1 MSSVMEIGRSAMG
14 IWQRVTFSSL
24 VREASFQF
32 PHLLDGDRSIWSY
45 QPQSS
50 IWNRNKRI
58 LHKYFGNCKLL
69 YKCLLLLWLLHCLL
83 DDSFICS
90 GLIEHESRN
99 IVIASK
105 TKQAIRNVIAEALK
119 NLNFLWSRGIIDNH
133 EGIEIKKVIKQFP
146 TLLDS
151 ICLILRPAVL
161 L

>member
-1 MSSVMEIGRSAMG
+1 MEIEVSGP
-14 IWQRVTFSSL
+14 TSL
-24 VREASFQF
+24 KVLFETGTKEYCISTLEIAN
-32 PHLLDGDRSIWSY
+32 SY
-45 QPQSS
+45 
-50 IWNRNKRI
+50 
-58 LHKYFGNCKLL
+58 KY
-69 YKCLLLLWLLHCLL
+69 LLLLWLLHCLL